1 MAGKFS
7 KFSSKPCSINKVQQE
22 YHLVNV
28 YITMENNHLYFT
40 RGSSLEFHVGSRG
53 KNMEVEAEECR
64 QIEAKHVD
72 NVRMNFEA

>member
-1 MAGKFS
+1 
-7 KFSSKPCSINKVQQE
+7 
-22 YHLVNV
+22 
-28 YITMENNHLYFT
+28 MENNHLYFT